1 MVILGHWL
9 LVAPYLEDGQLV
21 AADALSLIPWTRW
34 LTWLVQVMPV
44 FFLVGGYVNGLGWQ
58 AAQRRQNGYAS
69 WLAARLRRL
78 VSPVL
83 PVLAIWT
90 LIGLAALQLDA
101 DPALLKVASQFALLP
116 AWFLVVYILVIL
128 LAPLAYR
135 AWQRYRFASFWTL
148 AAAAALVDLL
158 ALGVGWR
165 TLGWLNYLFVWL
177 AIHQLGFAWQAGR
190 MGVPRRCLLWAA
202 ADLELPRLRRF
213 DADPDL
219 GQNGGRRP
227 RRCHNRLAAQRLSRP
242 RNHAGRARRQSA
254 RRLAARRSG
263 PQAQGPPELTC
274 AWHPL
279 PPGKRPHSHA
289 ASSPSPAATRQD
301 APLSTTR

>member
-9 LVAPYLEDGQLV
+9 LVAPYLEHGQLV

-34 LTWLVQVMPV
+34 LTWIFQVMPL

-58 AAQRRQNGYAS
+58 SAQRRQNGYAS

-158 ALGVGWR
+158 TLGVGWR

-190 MGVPRRCLLWAA
+190 MGGPRRCLLWAA
-202 ADLELPRLRRF
+202 AGLDFLGFGVSTLIPTWAKMVADARDDVTTAWPPSVSPALAIMLVVLGANLLGDWLRDVLDPRLRGR
-213 DADPDL
+213 
-219 GQNGGRRP
+219 QN
-227 RRCHNRLAAQRLSRP
+227 
-242 RNHAGRARRQSA
+242 
-254 RRLAARRSG
+254 
-263 PQAQGPPELTC
+263 
-274 AWHPL
+274 
-279 PPGKRPHSHA
+279 
-289 ASSPSPAATRQD
+289 
-301 APLSTTR
+301 